1 MRNSIKAAVASA
13 TAAAAVLVA
22 TPGSALAYTESCT
35 VGPTSRQ
42 CSTGNVTASAGHQV
56 VVATYNVQGRSYE
69 LRVRDVT
76 NNQVIFSTAT
86 SGQVYRTLGNV
97 YATYRAEIFC
107 YNNCPGMMVALWN

>member
-1 MRNSIKAAVASA
+1 MRRSIKAAVAGA
-13 TAAAAVLVA
+13 TAATAMLVA
-22 TPGSALAYTESCT
+22 TPGSALAYTRSCT
-35 VGPTSRQ
+35 VQQNSSH
-42 CSTGNVTASAGHQV
+42 CSTANVTASAGHQV

-76 NNQVIFSTAT
+76 NNRVVFSTAT
-86 SGQVYRTLGNV
+86 SGQVYRTLSNV